1 MFLLRLLFK
10 NAFRHRLRTMLTM
23 VGLVVAICAFGLL
36 RTIVDAWY
44 AGVEGTSST
53 RLITRNSI
61 SLTFPLP
68 LSYAERLRSVE
79 GVTGLSWSNWFGG
92 VYITERNFFPQFAVD
107 APSYLALY
115 PEYVLNDDEK
125 KAFLLDR
132 QGVIVGRKLAD
143 TYGWK
148 VGDQI
153 ALRGTIHPGTWV
165 FNLRGFWD
173 GVDAKTDESQ
183 MLLHWQYLSET
194 ARKRL
199 GRSMADYVGVYVL
212 RIDQPDNAPLVSERI
227 DTLFR
232 NSLAET
238 LTETEKA
245 FQLSFVSMSE
255 PILVAINAVSLV
267 IVVIIMAVMA
277 NTMSMTARERLSEYA
292 TLKALGFPP
301 GFIVKLLFGE
311 SLVIALLGGGLGLAL
326 TLQVAAA
333 SAPSA
338 GPLTPVFR
346 VSELTMALQ
355 LLASV
360 VVGVVAAAWPA
371 WKMSRISIVN
381 GLRHVA

>member
-10 NAFRHRLRTMLTM
+10 NAFRHRLRTVLTM

-36 RTIVDAWY
+36 RTIIDAWY

-68 LSYAERLRSVE
+68 LSYADRLRSVE
-79 GVTGLSWSNWFGG
+79 GVTGVSWSNWFGG

-115 PEYVLNDDEK
+115 PEYVLKDDEK

-153 ALRGTIHPGTWV
+153 ALRGTIYPGTWV
-165 FNLRGFWD
+165 FNLRGIWD

-183 MLLHWQYLSET
+183 LLMHWQYLSET

-199 GRSMADYVGVYVL
+199 GRSMADYVGVYVV
-212 RIDQPDNAPLVSERI
+212 RIDQPDNAPVVSERI

-255 PILVAINAVSLV
+255 TILVAISAVSLV

-311 SLVIALLGGGLGLAL
+311 SLVIALLGGGLGMAL
-326 TLQVAAA
+326 TLPIAAA
-333 SAPSA
+333 FAKSVGA
-338 GPLTPVFR
+338 LFPVFL
-346 VSELTMALQ
+346 VSDLTMALQ
-355 LLASV
+355 LAASV
-360 VVGVVAAAWPA
+360 VVGLVAAAWPA